1 MDDILL
7 TYLEEL
13 FAVILLMFFYL
24 GYKGRKINHYVLMRK
39 IRAGLCNFFFSL
51 NFHAFNERTSRHML
65 L

>member
-39 IRAGLCNFFFSL
+39 IRAGLCNFFFFLELSC
-51 NFHAFNERTSRHML
+51 FQ
-65 L
+65 